1 MEYIA
6 EEVAY
11 ELSADWWEA
20 LGSKIMRAL
29 GSRKIGSRCKSTWV
43 GDKCGAIED
52 REAASVAG
60 TQQVKSGVIKFW
72 ALRSLQESMA

>member
-11 ELSADWWEA
+11 ELSADWREA

-29 GSRKIGSRCKSTWV
+29 GSRKIG
-43 GDKCGAIED
+43 E
-52 REAASVAG
+52 
-60 TQQVKSGVIKFW
+60 QVQEHLSG
-72 ALRSLQESMA
+72 